1 MVATAVVSAVSS
13 ALMGLLANYP
23 FGLAPGMGMNAYF
36 VFTVVLQKQVE
47 WQDALTAVFFSGWL
61 FLITTILGLRR

>member
-1 MVATAVVSAVSS
+1 
-13 ALMGLLANYP
+13 
-23 FGLAPGMGMNAYF
+23 MNAYF

-61 FLITTILGLRR
+61 FLITTNLGLRR